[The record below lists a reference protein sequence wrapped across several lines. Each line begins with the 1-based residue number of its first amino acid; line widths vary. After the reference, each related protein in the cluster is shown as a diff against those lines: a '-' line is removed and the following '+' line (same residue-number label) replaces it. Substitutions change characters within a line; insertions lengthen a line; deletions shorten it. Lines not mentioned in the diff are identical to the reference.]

1 MSEREKI
8 KEVLSGLN
16 YEDKWDI
23 LTDIKADMIRDMSEE
38 VNENMKYLERLRID
52 IENLE
57 DRNEYLIDKI
67 KEVKSNGRN

>member
-1 MSEREKI
+1 MNEREKI

-38 VNENMKYLERLRID
+38 VNENEKRLERLRNE
-52 IENLE
+52 IEHLE
-57 DRNEYLIDKI
+57 ARNEYLGDKI